1 MTEFW
6 EKSFRDKQEMWGWNP
21 PSAIEKSVK
30 LFKKCELN
38 KIQIPGFVR

>member
-21 PSAIEKSVK
+21 PSAIESVK

-38 KIQIPGFVR
+38 KIQIPEFVR